1 MNLTSDREL
10 ANTKRKLRLLEESFE
25 EARTDPDED
34 EHVREV
40 TMESLKRLIN
50 QFKEEIA
57 RYEAHQPS
65 RREAARS

>member
-1 MNLTSDREL
+1 MSLGSEQEL
-10 ANTKRKLRLLEESFE
+10 ANTKRKLRLLEDGLE

-40 TMESLKRLIN
+40 TIESLTRLIN

-57 RYEAHQPS
+57 RYEAHQSVPK
-65 RREAARS
+65 